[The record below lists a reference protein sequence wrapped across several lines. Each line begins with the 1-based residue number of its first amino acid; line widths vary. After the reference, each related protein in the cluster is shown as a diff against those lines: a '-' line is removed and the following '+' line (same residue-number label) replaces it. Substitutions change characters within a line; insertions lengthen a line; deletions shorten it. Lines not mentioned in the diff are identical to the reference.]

1 MSAKYLNRKTSK
13 LIRALASVVLLVG
26 SLLLTTLPTSATAE
40 QTLDKVAAVVNDDVI
55 MESELMLQ
63 MKMLAAQIHQAGQPL
78 PPENILRSQVLEK
91 LIVESLQLQVAERSG
106 VKVSKEQL
114 DAAVASVAA
123 QNKLSP
129 ENFRRALTA
138 QGIPFGMF
146 RDNLRRQIILQQ
158 IQQAYVIK
166 RIEVSDQDI
175 DNFLSSE
182 EGRQLAM
189 QAAIDKPINQTHARH
204 ILIKPSA
211 IRNDEETRTLLEK
224 IRNAVLKGG
233 DFTALAKKYSEDPG
247 SALKGGDLGWVSA
260 GQVVP
265 QFEDVMN
272 NTPTGSV
279 SEPFQT
285 QFGWHIVQVVE
296 RRAQDMSEAILR
308 QQAQIILRKRRFQD
322 ELPRWLKELRDQA
335 YVQIKS

>member
-1 MSAKYLNRKTSK
+1 
-13 LIRALASVVLLVG
+13 
-26 SLLLTTLPTSATAE
+26 
-40 QTLDKVAAVVNDDVI
+40 
-55 MESELMLQ
+55 
-63 MKMLAAQIHQAGQPL
+63 
-78 PPENILRSQVLEK
+78 
-91 LIVESLQLQVAERSG
+91 
-106 VKVSKEQL
+106 
-114 DAAVASVAA
+114 
-123 QNKLSP
+123 
-129 ENFRRALTA
+129 
-138 QGIPFGMF
+138 MF

>member
-1 MSAKYLNRKTSK
+1 MKKIVSTC
-13 LIRALASVVLLVG
+13 RAVAFT
-26 SLLLTTLPTSATAE
+26 LLTITGLGTALVAHADAAAQ

-55 MESELMLQ
+55 MASELALQ
-63 MKMLAAQIHQAGQPL
+63 TRMLAAQLHQAGQPL
-78 PPENILRSQVLEK
+78 PPADILQHQVLEK
-91 LIVESLQLQVAERSG
+91 LIVESLQLQIGDRSG
-106 VKVSKEQL
+106 IKVSKEQL
-114 DAAVASVAA
+114 DAALASVAA

-129 ENFRRALTA
+129 EVFRKELNA

-146 RDNLRRQIILQQ
+146 RENIRRQIVLQQ
-158 IQQAYVIK
+158 VQQAFVIK

-175 DNFLSSE
+175 DNFLASE

-211 IRNDEETRTLLEK
+211 IRNDEETRALLEK
-224 IRNAVLKGG
+224 IHNVVQQGG
-233 DFTALAKKYSEDPG
+233 DFAALAKKYSEDPG
-247 SALKGGDLGWVSA
+247 SALKGGDLGWVST

-265 QFEDVMN
+265 EFESAMN
-272 NTPTGSV
+272 NTPAGSV

-285 QFGWHIVQVVE
+285 QFGWHVVQVLE
-296 RRAQDMSEAILR
+296 RRAQNMSEAILR
-308 QQAQIILRKRRFQD
+308 QQAQLILRKRKFQD

-335 YVQIKS
+335 YVKINS